1 MKSVLSIAL
10 VFLALS
16 AFAGDH
22 TSAYKVGVFSS
33 TGQLR
38 DGSYSNG
45 QTHGVATYSAHHNI
59 HYVQTDDGM
68 YSIYSPSVL
77 GKTFLFK
84 PLTNDSTLTDDDW
97 MPNVHKQWFV
107 VKLHDGDKV
116 LFAAKCD
123 KKNNCWFWLPNPG
136 KPGSEFTTQ
145 GYFLPD
151 AIETNT
157 QSLCGKGKLTAQV
170 EAEACH

>member
-1 MKSVLSIAL
+1 MKFAFSIASVLST
-10 VFLALS
+10 LS

-22 TSAYKVGVFSS
+22 ASEYKVGIYSA

-45 QTHGVATYSAHHNI
+45 ETRGIAAYNATHNI
-59 HYVQTDDGM
+59 HFVQTDDGM
-68 YSIYSPSVL
+68 YTIYSPSVL

-84 PLTNDSTLTDDDW
+84 PLTNDGTLMDDDFV
-97 MPNVHKQWFV
+97 PNTHKQWFMD
-107 VKLHDGDKV
+107 KLHDGDKI

-123 KKNNCWFWLPNPG
+123 KKNNCWFWFPNPD
-136 KPGSEFTTQ
+136 KPGSEFKTQ

-151 AIETNT
+151 AVETNT
-157 QSLCGKGKLTAQV
+157 KSLCGKEKLAPQI
-170 EAEACH
+170 EAEVCR

>member
-1 MKSVLSIAL
+1 MRSVFSIAL
-10 VFLALS
+10 VLSTLS

-22 TSAYKVGVFSS
+22 TSQYKVGIFSS

-45 QTHGVATYSAHHNI
+45 QTRGVATYTAHHNI
-59 HYVQTDDGM
+59 HYVRTDDGM

-84 PLTNDSTLTDDDW
+84 PLTNDGTLTDDDM
-97 MPNVHKQWFV
+97 MPNVHKQWFMD
-107 VKLHDGDKV
+107 KLHDGDKV

-123 KKNNCWFWLPNPG
+123 KNNNCWFWLPNPD
-136 KPGSEFTTQ
+136 KPGLEFTTQ
-145 GYFLPD
+145 GYYLPD
-151 AIETNT
+151 AIETT
-157 QSLCGKGKLTAQV
+157 PQSLCGTGKLTPQV
-170 EAEACH
+170 AAEVCH

>member
-1 MKSVLSIAL
+1 
-10 VFLALS
+10 
-16 AFAGDH
+16 
-22 TSAYKVGVFSS
+22 
-33 TGQLR
+33 
-38 DGSYSNG
+38 
-45 QTHGVATYSAHHNI
+45 
-59 HYVQTDDGM
+59 M

-84 PLTNDSTLTDDDW
+84 PLTNDSTLTDDDM

-107 VKLHDGDKV
+107 DKLHDGDKV

-123 KKNNCWFWLPNPG
+123 KKNNCWFWLPNPD
-136 KPGSEFTTQ
+136 KAGSEFTTQ

-151 AIETNT
+151 AAETNT

-170 EAEACH
+170 EAEVCH